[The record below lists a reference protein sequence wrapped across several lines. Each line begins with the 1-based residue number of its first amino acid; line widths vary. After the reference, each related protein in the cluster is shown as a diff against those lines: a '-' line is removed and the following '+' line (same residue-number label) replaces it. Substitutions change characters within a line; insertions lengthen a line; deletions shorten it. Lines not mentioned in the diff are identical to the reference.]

1 MIPIAQIPAARCRNL
16 RGVFC
21 DIDDTL
27 TTRGRLPAAAFS
39 ALWRL
44 KGAGLAVVPVTG
56 RPAGWC
62 DHLARMWPVDAV
74 VGENGAFYF
83 AMGARG
89 MIRRWVQDEVTRRA
103 ARAKLDELA
112 SRILSEVPTVRVAA
126 DQFCRAS
133 DLAIDFR
140 EDVRAAGQDAIDRV
154 VAIFASAGATA
165 KVSSIH
171 VNGWFGDFDKLTTAK
186 LVSQELL
193 GVDLEAERE
202 AFLFVGDS
210 PNDDPAFAFFPV
222 SAGVA
227 NIRHF
232 ASRIV
237 HPPAYVA
244 EKEGGEGFAEIVD
257 VILGG
262 RS

>member
-1 MIPIAQIPAARCRNL
+1 MPVACCREL

-27 TTRGRLPAAAFS
+27 TSGGRLPAAAFA

-44 KGAGLAVVPVTG
+44 REAGLSVVPVTG

-83 AMGARG
+83 AMGPTG
-89 MIRRWVQDEVTRRA
+89 MVRRWVQDEATREASRRKLDDLA
-103 ARAKLDELA
+103 ARILA
-112 SRILSEVPTVRVAA
+112 VVPEVRVAA

-133 DLAIDFR
+133 DLAIDFC
-140 EDVRAAGQDAIDRV
+140 EDVPAAGLEAIDRV
-154 VAIFASAGATA
+154 LAIFAEAGASA

-171 VNGWFGDFDKLTTAK
+171 VNGWFGDFDKLTTVR
-186 LVSQELL
+186 LVSREVL
-193 GVDLEAERE
+193 GVDLQAERE
-202 AFLFVGDS
+202 RFLFVGDS

-227 NIRHF
+227 NIQGFLPRM
-232 ASRIV
+232 S

-244 EKEGGEGFAEIVD
+244 RREGGEGFAEIVD
-257 VILGG
+257 AILGS

>member
-1 MIPIAQIPAARCRNL
+1 MIPIARIPAARCRDL

-21 DIDDTL
+21 DIDDTV
-27 TTRGRLPAAAFS
+27 TTHGLLPAAAFS

-44 KGAGLAVVPVTG
+44 REAGLSVVPVTG

-83 AMGARG
+83 AMRPRG
-89 MIRRWVQDEVTRRA
+89 IIRRWVQDEATRLA
-103 ARAKLDELA
+103 ARSKLDELA
-112 SRILSEVPTVRVAA
+112 LRILAEVPGVRVAA
-126 DQFCRAS
+126 DQFCRSS

-140 EDVRAAGQDAIDRV
+140 EDVPPSGQDAIDRV
-154 VAIFASAGATA
+154 VAIFEGAGARA

-171 VNGWFGDFDKLTTAK
+171 VNGWFGDFDKLTTVK
-186 LVSQELL
+186 LVSHELL
-193 GVDLEAERE
+193 GVDLEAERDR
-202 AFLFVGDS
+202 FLFVGDS
-210 PNDDPAFAFFPV
+210 PNDDPAFAFFPL

-227 NIRHF
+227 NVRQF
-232 ASRIV
+232 SSRIA

-244 EKEGGEGFAEIVD
+244 EHEGGEGFAEIVD
-257 VILGG
+257 VILRG